1 MTDTKETAENIPEE
15 VDLIL
20 PPGTPRA
27 TIRDAALKF
36 NVQLVGV
43 TRSLTFANMDHDE
56 RELLAFRG
64 SPEEVEKV
72 RDFIYEEIKKFIG
85 E

>member
-1 MTDTKETAENIPEE
+1 MTEIPESEE

-27 TIRDAALKF
+27 AIRDAAVKL
-36 NVQLVGV
+36 NVKLVGV
-43 TRSLTFANMDHDE
+43 TRPLTFANMDHDE

-64 SPEEVEKV
+64 DREEVEKV
-72 RDFIYEEIKKFIG
+72 REFIYHEMRKFLGEE
-85 E
+85 

>member
-1 MTDTKETAENIPEE
+1 MTEPVENTEEE

-27 TIRDAALKF
+27 AIRDAALKF

-43 TRSLTFANMDHDE
+43 TRSLSFANMDHDE

-64 SPEEVEKV
+64 KPDEVEKV
-72 RDFIYEEIKKFIG
+72 RDFIYAEIRKFIG

>member
-1 MTDTKETAENIPEE
+1 MTDISESEE

-27 TIRDAALKF
+27 AIRDAAVKF
-36 NVQLVGV
+36 NVKLVGV
-43 TRSLTFANMDHDE
+43 TRPLTFANMDHDE

-64 SPEEVEKV
+64 DREEVEKV
-72 RDFIYEEIKKFIG
+72 REFIYHEMKKFLG
-85 E
+85 EE